1 MKHFGREN
9 EGQCRSTCKHVASPH
24 FSGMQVLGT
33 EWRRHIP
40 LFPGCLMERAGGP
53 SIEQLGIASS
63 PSFWWRPELSACGV
77 VFPVPGPGAPGALA
91 EPRPPPT
98 PTHRAP
104 PSLCCCLLPIPA
116 PSRSSVGSFQR
127 PAPLGLVKTLYQCP
141 SLSAGVTFSSAVAVA
156 T

>member
-40 LFPGCLMERAGGP
+40 LFPGCLMEGAGGP

-91 EPRPPPT
+91 EPRPPL
-98 PTHRAP
+98 P
-104 PSLCCCLLPIPA
+104 PHTGRLP
-116 PSRSSVGSFQR
+116 
-127 PAPLGLVKTLYQCP
+127 
-141 SLSAGVTFSSAVAVA
+141 LSAVVCFPFQHLVDPLWIAFKDQLLWVLLKRFINAHLSRQG
-156 T
+156 